1 MGDANKTEI
10 EPWTFLK
17 NTEAE
22 TYFAKVDYALKNG
35 RHIQQ
40 WKEQAWWY
48 RFIDNNIVSLKQ
60 YYRIYFGINL
70 EYGGEAN
77 EKYYYLDFLPDSRGN
92 VPIEDRYFL
101 QNEYVII
108 GFMLHKIIYIDNYIE
123 LSSVKAFQ
131 RMIRQDYEEFKQ
143 GLFRVLAKA
152 KGINI
157 TQMNHDKVDTMV
169 IGALKAFEKIGWI
182 ELSEDSFD
190 VLPSFQRLTM
200 LYGDYINNIDEWLKT
215 ETAK

>member
-1 MGDANKTEI
+1 MGDVNKTEI
-10 EPWTFLK
+10 EPWSFLK
-17 NTEAE
+17 DNDATA
-22 TYFAKVDYALKNG
+22 YFAKVDYALKNG

-40 WKEQAWWY
+40 WKEQTWWY
-48 RFIDNNIVSLKQ
+48 RFIDNNVESLKQ
-60 YYRIYFGINL
+60 YYRTYFGVNL
-70 EYGGEAN
+70 EYGGEAT

-92 VPIEDRYFL
+92 IPLENRYFL
-101 QNEYVII
+101 QNEFVII

-131 RMIRQDYEEFKQ
+131 RMIRQDYEEFRQ

-157 TQMNHDKVDTMV
+157 TQMNHDKVDHMV
-169 IGALKAFEKIGWI
+169 IGALKAFEKIGWV
-182 ELSEDSFD
+182 ELFDDSFE